1 MNEGGQLAHG
11 VCQQILGGIL
21 AFAIGRI
28 HTGLP
33 VWKV

>member
-1 MNEGGQLAHG
+1 MNKERQLADG